1 LVSTLT
7 GGGEHFSFFNQPIAA
22 EANYYM
28 FWKAVRLL
36 TEDAEA
42 LEQFDQ
48 VGRGF
53 SEAMQKTN
61 PKNVGGQTWL
71 D

>member
-1 LVSTLT
+1 
-7 GGGEHFSFFNQPIAA
+7 
-22 EANYYM
+22 M
-28 FWKAVRLL
+28 FWKAVRLLL

-53 SEAMQKTN
+53 SEAMQKQIQKMWADKLGLTEYH
-61 PKNVGGQTWL
+61 PKLFEKFNAVN

>member
-1 LVSTLT
+1 LVSTLDWWR
-7 GGGEHFSFFNQPIAA
+7 HFSFFNQPIAA

-36 TEDAEA
+36 LTEDAEA

-53 SEAMQKTN
+53 EAMQKTN
-61 PKNVGGQTWL
+61 PKKWTNL
-71 D
+71 A